1 MSKLDT
7 NIVNNI
13 KMLSLDMIKEAG
25 SGDAGLA
32 LSSSNIFY
40 TLFAK
45 HLKFDNKNPNWIN
58 RDRVIISNRLLPI
71 MYSTLHMFGFNISID
86 SLKEF
91 KKLNS
96 KLLGYAKPEV
106 EGIEVASNNLGDVIT
121 SSIGISLGERYLE
134 SLVKIENP
142 KCNLINFNT
151 FCICTYEEIMKGATY
166 EALSYAGKEKLN
178 KLVIIVVKD
187 DIARDSSTK
196 EVYTEDL
203 EERFNSIGYELIP
216 VKGNSINVIDEAIEE
231 ALDTKKP
238 SIIVVSNTYAKDSL
252 REGSNQFF
260 NMPLTNDDMD
270 NLRTKYKIDLPF
282 NVNKEYYSELNKV
295 IDKRLSKHLSKWNSL
310 KEECLKDLKLKE
322 IIEFL
327 ETKNVKVAFNAENI
341 KLNDNYEEELNL
353 GHSKIFNILAS
364 KSPFVLSLSDDNFIY
379 THCSISKSES
389 MNINNPTGR
398 NILFGGRSE
407 AMGGIANGLAS
418 LGFKVFV
425 STPLINSNI
434 LRQSIKFS
442 AANNLPV
449 HYIFTQ
455 DTFTNTYGNY
465 GYSCV
470 DEINSLRLIP
480 NLINFRPADINEVIG
495 VYNILASYKK
505 ATTIIL
511 GSDKT
516 KKIEGTNYKYVV
528 AGAYRAKREKGEAN
542 GIIIATGSEVALA
555 KRVAEELFPYG
566 IDFRVVTMPSQEL
579 FRMQNDRYKYSLLP
593 KELKTFVIEFGNND
607 LWREFATSEEYIFG
621 LNKYSVS
628 GTKEELLSYY
638 DLDIDSIKAKIIE
651 LMKNN

>member
-7 NIVNNI
+7 NIINSI

-25 SGDAGLA
+25 SGDAGLV
-32 LSSSNIFY
+32 LSSTNIFY

-71 MYSTLHMFGFNISID
+71 MYSTLHMFGFDVSLD

-91 KKLNS
+91 KKLNA
-96 KLLGYAKPEV
+96 KLLGYANPGV
-106 EGIEVASNNLGDVIT
+106 PGIDLASHTSGDSIT
-121 SSIGISLGERYLE
+121 SSIGVAIGERYLE
-134 SLVKIENP
+134 SLVKIGNP

-151 FCICTYEEIMKGATY
+151 YCICTYEDIMKGSSY
-166 EALSYAGKEKLN
+166 EALSYASKEKLN
-178 KLVIIVVKD
+178 KLIIIVVKD
-187 DIARDSSTK
+187 DIARDSNTK
-196 EVYTEDL
+196 EIYTENL
-203 EERFNSIGYELIP
+203 EERFNALGYKTIE
-216 VKGNSINVIDEAIEE
+216 VKGSSVSVLDEAIEE
-231 ALDTKKP
+231 ALDNKKP
-238 SIIVVSNTYAKDSL
+238 SIIVVNNVYAKDSL
-252 REGSNQFF
+252 REGSNKFF

-270 NLRTKYKIDLPF
+270 NLRNMYKFELPF
-282 NVNKEYYSELNKV
+282 NVKNEYYTELNKL
-295 IDKRLSKHLSKWNSL
+295 IEKRLSKQLCKWESL
-310 KEECLKDLKLKE
+310 KEECLNDLKLKE

-327 ETKNVKVAFNAENI
+327 ETKSFKLDFKAENI

-353 GHSKIFNILAS
+353 GHSKIFNILAN
-364 KSPFVLSLSDDNFIY
+364 KSPFILSASDDNFIY
-379 THCSISKSES
+379 THCNISKSDT
-389 MNINNPTGR
+389 MNVSNPTGR
-398 NILFGGRSE
+398 NILFGGRSA
-407 AMGGIANGLAS
+407 AMGGIVNGLAS
-418 LGFKVFV
+418 LGFKVFI

-442 AANNLPV
+442 AANNLAV

-455 DTFTNTYGNY
+455 DTFTNTYENY

-480 NLINFRPADINEVIG
+480 NLINFRPADINEIIG
-495 VYNILASYKK
+495 IYNILASYKK

-511 GSDKT
+511 GSEKT
-516 KKIEGTNYKYVV
+516 KKLEGTNYKYVV

-555 KRVAEELFPYG
+555 TRIAEELFPYG

-579 FRMQNDRYKYSLLP
+579 FKMQNERYKYSLLP
-593 KELKTFVIEFGNND
+593 KELKTFVIEFGSNS
-607 LWREFATSEEYIFG
+607 LWKNFATNEEYILG

-638 DLDIDSIKAKIIE
+638 ELDLDSIKTKIIE
-651 LMKNN
+651 LMKK

>member
-1 MSKLDT
+1 MSKFDT
-7 NIVNNI
+7 NIVNSI

-45 HLKFDNKNPNWIN
+45 HLRFDNKNPNWIN
-58 RDRVIISNRLLPI
+58 RDRVIVSNRLLPI
-71 MYSTLHMFGFNISID
+71 MYSTLHMFGFDISMD

-96 KLLGYAKPEV
+96 KLLGYANPEV
-106 EGIEVASNNLGDVIT
+106 SGIEIASNTSGDVIA
-121 SSIGISLGERYLE
+121 SSIGIALGERYLE
-134 SLVKIENP
+134 SLAKIGNP
-142 KCNLINFNT
+142 KCNLIDFNT
-151 FCICTYEEIMKGATY
+151 YCICTYEDIMKGWAY
-166 EALSYAGKEKLN
+166 EALSYASKEKLN
-178 KLVIIVVKD
+178 KLIIIVVKD
-187 DIARDSSTK
+187 DVARDSSVK
-196 EVYTEDL
+196 EIYTENL
-203 EERFNSIGYELIP
+203 EERFNALGYKTIE
-216 VKGNSINVIDEAIEE
+216 VKGSSVSVVDEAIEE

-238 SIIVVSNTYAKDSL
+238 SVILINNIYAKDSL
-252 REGSNQFF
+252 REGTNKFF
-260 NMPLTNDDMD
+260 NLPLTNDDMD

-282 NVNKEYYSELNKV
+282 NVNKEYYTELNKV
-295 IDKRLSKHLSKWNSL
+295 VEKRLSKQLNKWEML
-310 KEECLKDLKLKE
+310 KEECSNDLKLNE

-327 ETKNVKVAFNAENI
+327 ETKNVKLEFKAENI
-341 KLNDNYEEELNL
+341 KLNDSYEEELNL

-364 KSPFVLSLSDDNFIY
+364 KSPFILSASDDNFIY
-379 THCSISKSES
+379 THCNISKSDA
-389 MNINNPTGR
+389 MNIDNPTGR

-455 DTFTNTYGNY
+455 DSFTNTYENY

-511 GSDKT
+511 GSEKT
-516 KKIEGTNYKYVV
+516 KKLDGTNYKYVV

-555 KRVAEELFPYG
+555 IKIAEELFPYG
-566 IDFRVVTMPSQEL
+566 IDLRVVTMPSQEL
-579 FRMQNDRYKYSLLP
+579 FRMQNERYKYSLLP
-593 KELKTFVIEFGNND
+593 KELKTFVIEFGNNS
-607 LWREFATSEEYIFG
+607 LWRSFATNEEYIFS

-628 GTKEELLSYY
+628 GIKEELLSYY
-638 DLDIDSIKAKIIE
+638 DLDLDSIKTKIIE